1 MANEAPARPTK
12 ARRHPADLAEC
23 IGGASA
29 GRKKASNRH
38 ESPPRGAAHGR
49 GVGLWRIPQTM
60 EYAADRAEHT
70 LCEDA
75 AG

>member
-1 MANEAPARPTK
+1 MTYQNASPPSRPGGMH
-12 ARRHPADLAEC
+12 RRGVCWE
-23 IGGASA
+23 
-29 GRKKASNRH
+29 KKASNRH
-38 ESPPRGAAHGR
+38 ESPPRGAAQGR